1 MRARRWLARGALAL
15 AAAAVVLLLSFA
27 GDGGL
32 WLVLLTAGAAA
43 VVVAAGYWF
52 LLHRGPLRWLALA
65 LVVGV
70 PVALLVVFAVGD
82 LFLVAVAAAVLLAA
96 AVAAAR
102 AALRPDRSRFTMA
115 VTDAPDPRHPFLVM
129 NPRSG
134 GGKVDRFRLRER
146 AEELGAEVALLDRPG
161 TDVQEL
167 ARQALARGADLLGVA
182 GGDGT
187 QALVAQVAAEHDV
200 PFVVVS
206 AGTRNHFA
214 LDLGLDREDPA
225 RCLDALRDGVEARI
239 DLGDINGRTFVNN
252 ASFGAY
258 AEIVE
263 HPGYR
268 DEKRRTTLDALP
280 DLLARRRGAHLV
292 ARAGGATF
300 DAPQAL
306 LVSNN
311 SYASPDLAE
320 MGRRVRLDLG
330 VLGVIAVRVDS
341 ARQAVGLLN
350 GAHQQGLRLAEAT
363 EVVVTADT
371 DAVPVGIDGE
381 TVRMTTP
388 VRCAIR
394 PGALRV
400 RLPRERPGVR
410 PPKARVQWTVLWG
423 LALGRPVG
431 TAGSVPAH
439 AGVVAAPP
447 ASAPE
452 PRTPAPR
459 APAAGERRGASEAR
473 DG

>member
-1 MRARRWLARGALAL
+1 MRARRWSARLSL
-15 AAAAVVLLLSFA
+15 LLVAAAVVLLLSFA

-32 WLVLLTAGAAA
+32 WLVLLTVVAAG
-43 VVVAAGYWF
+43 VVVAAAYWA
-52 LLHRGPLRWLALA
+52 LLHRGPVRWLATALA
-65 LVVGV
+65 VAV
-70 PVALLVVFAVGD
+70 PVALLVTFAVAD
-82 LFLVAVAAAVLLAA
+82 LLWVAVVAALLVAA

-102 AALRPDRSRFTMA
+102 VALLPDRSRWTMA
-115 VTDAPDPRHPFLVM
+115 VADAPDPRHPFLVM

-146 AEELGAEVALLDRPG
+146 AEALGAEVALLDRPH

-200 PFVVVS
+200 PFLVIS

-214 LDLGLDREDPA
+214 LDLGLDRDDPA
-225 RCLDALRDGVEARI
+225 RCLDGLRDAVETRI

-263 HPGYR
+263 TPGYR
-268 DEKRRTTLDALP
+268 EEKRRTTLDALP

-292 ARAGGATF
+292 AEAAGVTL

-311 SYASPDLAE
+311 PYAAPDLAE
-320 MGRRVRLDLG
+320 AGRRARLDLG
-330 VLGVIAVRVDS
+330 VLGVVAVRVDS

-350 GAHQQGLRLAEAT
+350 GAHQQGLRLVEAA
-363 EVVVTADT
+363 EVVVTADAA
-371 DAVPVGIDGE
+371 DVPVGIDGE

-394 PGALRV
+394 PGVLRV
-400 RLPRERPGVR
+400 RLPRDRPGVR
-410 PPKARVQWTVLWG
+410 PPKPRVHWAGLWA
-423 LALGRPVG
+423 LAVGR
-431 TAGSVPAH
+431 TAPAAVPAPSRP
-439 AGVVAAPP
+439 AGAAPP
-447 ASAPE
+447 APAPPAPA
-452 PRTPAPR
+452 PRTPAPE
-459 APAAGERRGASEAR
+459 ERQPTSESR
-473 DG
+473 EG